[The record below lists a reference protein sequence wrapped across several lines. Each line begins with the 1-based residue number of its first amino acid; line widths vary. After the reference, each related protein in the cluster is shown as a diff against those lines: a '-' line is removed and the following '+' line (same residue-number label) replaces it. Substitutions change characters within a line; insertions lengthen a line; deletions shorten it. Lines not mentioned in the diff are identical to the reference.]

1 MEGNNIDRVRQ
12 EGRPDID
19 TTNDAMPPLYTA
31 TEIADYLHVS
41 RSTVYRLIKDGSLRG
56 TRIGQALRFAPDNI
70 RELIALGSVGR
81 APNAWVQCRAAL
93 YAPGPH
99 APSLRTTH
107 SRTSKSIGFA
117 DNLEAMIVSGK
128 LV

>member
-1 MEGNNIDRVRQ
+1 MEDNNINRVRK

-41 RSTVYRLIKDGSLRG
+41 RSTVHRLIEDGSLRG
-56 TRIGQALRFAPDNI
+56 TSIGQALRFTPDNI
-70 RELIALGSVGR
+70 RELNALESIDR

-93 YAPGPH
+93 HTPGPH
-99 APSLRTTH
+99 APSLRTVH
-107 SRTSKSIGFA
+107 GRTSKSIGFA
-117 DNLEAMIVSGK
+117 DNLGAMGPGC
-128 LV
+128 